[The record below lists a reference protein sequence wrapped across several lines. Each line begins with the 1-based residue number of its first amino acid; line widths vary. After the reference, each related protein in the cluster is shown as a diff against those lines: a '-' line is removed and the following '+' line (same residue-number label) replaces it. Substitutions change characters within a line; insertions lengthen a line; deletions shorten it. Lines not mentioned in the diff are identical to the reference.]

1 MRLRTALICAL
12 ALAGCGVSPDER
24 IVNPGAPALDP
35 KVYGPAHANPAVQ
48 IPIPRPQAKPASPAA
63 AGALD
68 AGVVGVVDEAGN
80 VGVRPRT
87 MEVASDAELQDLRWI
102 RWDATG
108 ASGTGRLR
116 ELVCEPTCATGR
128 PRFVPASVTLSSVRE
143 CRGRSYFDAA
153 QLSIRGEQPAVYVRA
168 PC

>member
-1 MRLRTALICAL
+1 MRLIVL
-12 ALAGCGVSPDER
+12 ACCLGLAGCGVSPDER
-24 IVNPGAPALDP
+24 VVNPGAPTLDP
-35 KVYGPAHANPAVQ
+35 KVYGPPHANPAVR
-48 IPIPRPQAKPASPAA
+48 IPIPRPQAKPASSAV

-68 AGVVGVVDEAGN
+68 AGAVGVVDEAGN

-87 MEVASDAELQDLRWI
+87 MDTASDAQLQDLRWT
-102 RWDATG
+102 RWDAAG

-128 PRFVPASVTLSSVRE
+128 PRFVPATVTLSSVRQ
-143 CRGRSYFDAA
+143 CGGRSYFDAA
-153 QLSIRGEQPAVYVRA
+153 QVSVRGEQPAVYVRA